1 MNTSETMKARL
12 IEYIDAFN
20 AADAARVVALFADN
34 ASVEDPVGTPLKEGR
49 SEIETF
55 YAYATS
61 VGARLELM
69 APPRGS
75 HGNSASISFRV
86 HVTAQDGQ
94 AAYIDVTDVMDFDAA
109 GKILRMRAYWG
120 VDDYHLG
127 AHADVH

>member
-1 MNTSETMKARL
+1 MNTSENMKGRL
-12 IEYIDAFN
+12 MDYVDAFN
-20 AADAARVVALFADN
+20 AADASRVVALFADD
-34 ASVEDPVGTPLKEGR
+34 ASVEDPVGTPLKEGK

-55 YAYATS
+55 YTYATS

-86 HVTAQDGQ
+86 HITAQDGRP
-94 AAYIDVTDVMDFDAA
+94 AHIDVTDVMDFDAT

-120 VDDYHLG
+120 ADDYHVL
-127 AHADVH
+127 ADAN

>member
-1 MNTSETMKARL
+1 MNTSENMKARL
-12 IEYIDAFN
+12 VDYIEAFN
-20 AADAARVVALFADN
+20 AADASRVVALFADN
-34 ASVEDPVGTPLKEGR
+34 ASIEDPVGTPLKEGK

-55 YAYATS
+55 YTSATS

-86 HVTAQDGQ
+86 HITAQDGRP
-94 AAYIDVTDVMDFDAA
+94 AHIDVTDVMDFDAA

-120 VDDYHLG
+120 ADDYHVL
-127 AHADVH
+127 ADAS

>member
-1 MNTSETMKARL
+1 MNSSENMKARL
-12 IEYIDAFN
+12 LDYIEAFN
-20 AADAARVVALFADN
+20 AADTARVTALFAGN

-49 SEIETF
+49 SEIDAF

-86 HVTAQDGQ
+86 HIAAQDGQ
-94 AAYIDVTDVMDFDAA
+94 PAYIDVTDVMDFDAA
-109 GKILRMRAYWG
+109 GKIVRMRAYWG
-120 VDDYHLG
+120 ADDYHLSAAAG
-127 AHADVH
+127 

>member
-1 MNTSETMKARL
+1 MNSSENMKARL
-12 IEYIDAFN
+12 LDYIDAFN
-20 AADAARVVALFADN
+20 AADTARVTALFAGN

-49 SEIETF
+49 SEIDAF

-86 HVTAQDGQ
+86 HIAAQDGQ
-94 AAYIDVTDVMDFDAA
+94 PAYIDVTDVMDFDAA
-109 GKILRMRAYWG
+109 GKIVRMRAYWG
-120 VDDYHLG
+120 ADDYHLSAAAG
-127 AHADVH
+127 

>member
-1 MNTSETMKARL
+1 MNTSENMKARL
-12 IEYIDAFN
+12 VDYIEAFN

-34 ASVEDPVGTPLKEGR
+34 ASVEDPVGTPLKEGK

-55 YAYATS
+55 YTYATS
-61 VGARLELM
+61 LGARLELM

-86 HVTAQDGQ
+86 HIAAQDGRPTH
-94 AAYIDVTDVMDFDAA
+94 IDVTDVMDFDAA

-120 VDDYHLG
+120 ADDYHVL
-127 AHADVH
+127 ADAN

>member
-12 IEYIDAFN
+12 ADYIDAFN
-20 AADAARVVALFADN
+20 AADGARVAALFADN
-34 ASVEDPVGTPLKEGR
+34 ASIEDPVGTPQKEGR
-49 SEIETF
+49 GEIDAF

-86 HVTAQDGQ
+86 HVKTPEGQ

-109 GKILRMRAYWG
+109 GKIVRMRAYWG
-120 VDDYHLG
+120 ADDYHVAG
-127 AHADVH
+127 QAG

>member
-1 MNTSETMKARL
+1 MNTGENMKARL
-12 IEYIDAFN
+12 VDYIEAFN

-34 ASVEDPVGTPLKEGR
+34 ASIEDPVGTPLKEGK

-55 YAYATS
+55 YTYATA

-75 HGNSASISFRV
+75 RGNSASISFRV
-86 HVTAQDGQ
+86 HITGRDGRP
-94 AAYIDVTDVMDFDAA
+94 AYIDVTDVMDFDAA

-120 VDDYHLG
+120 PDDYHVLPG
-127 AHADVH
+127 AN

>member
-1 MNTSETMKARL
+1 MNTSENMKARL
-12 IEYIDAFN
+12 MDYIDAFN
-20 AADAARVVALFADN
+20 AADASRVVALFADN
-34 ASVEDPVGTPLKEGR
+34 ASVEDPVGTPLKEGK

-55 YAYATS
+55 YTYATS

-86 HVTAQDGQ
+86 HITAQDGRP
-94 AAYIDVTDVMDFDAA
+94 AHIDVTDVMDFDAT

-120 VDDYHLG
+120 ADDYHVL
-127 AHADVH
+127 ADAN

>member
-1 MNTSETMKARL
+1 MNTSENMKARL
-12 IEYIDAFN
+12 VDYIEAFN
-20 AADAARVVALFADN
+20 AADASGVVALFADN
-34 ASVEDPVGTPLKEGR
+34 ASIEDPVGTPLKEGK

-55 YAYATS
+55 YTYATS

-86 HVTAQDGQ
+86 HITAQDGRP
-94 AAYIDVTDVMDFDAA
+94 AHIDVTDVMDFDAA

-120 VDDYHLG
+120 ADDYHVL
-127 AHADVH
+127 ADAS

>member
-1 MNTSETMKARL
+1 MNTSENMKARL
-12 IEYIDAFN
+12 VDYIEAFN

-34 ASVEDPVGTPLKEGR
+34 ASVEDPVGTPLKEGK

-55 YAYATS
+55 YTYATS

-86 HVTAQDGQ
+86 HITAQDGRP
-94 AAYIDVTDVMDFDAA
+94 AHIDVTDVMDFDAA

-120 VDDYHLG
+120 ADDYHVL
-127 AHADVH
+127 ADAS

>member
-1 MNTSETMKARL
+1 MNTSENMKARL
-12 IEYIDAFN
+12 VDYIEAFN
-20 AADAARVVALFADN
+20 AADASRVIALFADN
-34 ASVEDPVGTPLKEGR
+34 ASIEDPVGTPLKEGK

-55 YAYATS
+55 YTYATS

-86 HVTAQDGQ
+86 HITAQDGRP
-94 AAYIDVTDVMDFDAA
+94 AHIDVTDVMDFDAA

-120 VDDYHLG
+120 ADDYHVL
-127 AHADVH
+127 ADAS

>member
-1 MNTSETMKARL
+1 MNTSENMKARL
-12 IEYIDAFN
+12 VDYIEAFN

-34 ASVEDPVGTPLKEGR
+34 ASVEDPVGTPLKEGK

-55 YAYATS
+55 YTYATS
-61 VGARLELM
+61 LGARLELM

-86 HVTAQDGQ
+86 HIAAQDGRP
-94 AAYIDVTDVMDFDAA
+94 AHIDVTDVMDFDAA

-120 VDDYHLG
+120 ADDYHVL
-127 AHADVH
+127 ADAN

>member
-1 MNTSETMKARL
+1 MNTSENMKARL
-12 IEYIDAFN
+12 VDYIEAFN
-20 AADAARVVALFADN
+20 AADASRVVALFADN
-34 ASVEDPVGTPLKEGR
+34 ASIEDPVGTPLKEGK

-55 YAYATS
+55 YTYATS

-86 HVTAQDGQ
+86 HITAQDGRP
-94 AAYIDVTDVMDFDAA
+94 AHIDVTDVMDFDAA

-120 VDDYHLG
+120 ADDYHVL
-127 AHADVH
+127 ADAS

>member
-1 MNTSETMKARL
+1 MNTSENMKARL
-12 IEYIDAFN
+12 VDYIEAFN

-55 YAYATS
+55 YTYATS

-86 HVTAQDGQ
+86 HITGQDGRP
-94 AAYIDVTDVMDFDAA
+94 AHIDVTDVMDFDAA

-120 VDDYHLG
+120 TDDYHVL
-127 AHADVH
+127 ANAS

>member
-1 MNTSETMKARL
+1 MNTSENMKARL
-12 IEYIDAFN
+12 VEYIEAFN
-20 AADAARVVALFADN
+20 AADASRVVALFADN

-55 YAYATS
+55 YTYATS

-86 HVTAQDGQ
+86 HITAQDGRS
-94 AAYIDVTDVMDFDAA
+94 AHIDVTDVMDFDAT

-120 VDDYHLG
+120 ADDYHVL
-127 AHADVH
+127 ADAS

>member
-1 MNTSETMKARL
+1 MNTSESMKGRL
-12 IEYIDAFN
+12 IDYIDAFN
-20 AADAARVVALFADN
+20 AADASRVVALFADD
-34 ASVEDPVGTPLKEGR
+34 ASVEDPVGTPLKEGK

-55 YAYATS
+55 YTYATS

-86 HVTAQDGQ
+86 HITAQDGRL
-94 AAYIDVTDVMDFDAA
+94 AHIDVTDVMDFDAT

-120 VDDYHLG
+120 ADDYHVL
-127 AHADVH
+127 ADAN

>member
-1 MNTSETMKARL
+1 MNASENMKARL
-12 IEYIDAFN
+12 VDYIEAFN

-55 YAYATS
+55 YTYATS

-86 HVTAQDGQ
+86 HIAGQDGRP
-94 AAYIDVTDVMDFDAA
+94 AYIDVTDVMDFDAA
-109 GKILRMRAYWG
+109 GKIVRMRAYWG
-120 VDDYHLG
+120 ADDYHVL
-127 AHADVH
+127 AAAS

>member
-1 MNTSETMKARL
+1 MNTSENMKARL
-12 IEYIDAFN
+12 VDYIEAFN

-34 ASVEDPVGTPLKEGR
+34 ASIEDPVGTPLKEGR

-55 YAYATS
+55 YTYATS

-86 HVTAQDGQ
+86 HITAQDGRP
-94 AAYIDVTDVMDFDAA
+94 AHIDVTDVMDFDAA

-120 VDDYHLG
+120 ADDYHVL
-127 AHADVH
+127 ADAS

>member
-1 MNTSETMKARL
+1 MNTSENMKARL
-12 IEYIDAFN
+12 VDYIEAFN
-20 AADAARVVALFADN
+20 AADATRVVALFADN
-34 ASVEDPVGTPLKEGR
+34 ASIEDPVGTPLKEGK

-55 YAYATS
+55 YTYATS

-86 HVTAQDGQ
+86 HITAQDGRP
-94 AAYIDVTDVMDFDAA
+94 AHIDVTDVMDFDAA

-120 VDDYHLG
+120 ADDYHVL
-127 AHADVH
+127 ADAS